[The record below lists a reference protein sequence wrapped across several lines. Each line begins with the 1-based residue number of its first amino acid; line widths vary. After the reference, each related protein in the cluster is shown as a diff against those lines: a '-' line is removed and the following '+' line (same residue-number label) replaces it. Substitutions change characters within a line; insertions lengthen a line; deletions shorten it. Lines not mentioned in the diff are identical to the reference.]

1 MTDSKQDSSFG
12 RHRRLLTKS
21 DYKYVFNNAPF
32 KASSQTFLLLAKPG
46 LCDESRLGLVIAK
59 KHVKTAVGRNR
70 IKRQARELFRC
81 QKEGALPLD
90 MVLLARSGAG
100 SLNTKLLRL
109 AVSRMIEK
117 VQSQASRNI
126 SEYRKTNASVTH

>member
-1 MTDSKQDSSFG
+1 VTESKHDSSFG
-12 RHRRLLTKS
+12 RQKRLLTKS
-21 DYKYVFNNAPF
+21 DYQHVFNSAPF
-32 KASSQTFLLLAKPG
+32 KASSQTFLLLAKPS
-46 LCDESRLGLVIAK
+46 LSYQSRLGLVIAK

-100 SLNTKLLRL
+100 SLDTKLVRL
-109 AVSRMIEK
+109 AISKMIEK
-117 VQSQASRNI
+117 VQTQATRNV
-126 SEYRKTNASVTH
+126 SEYRKANASVTD